1 MDMTKIGR
9 WAFIAGL
16 VISLLAGIMPLMG
29 MDIGFYGLIALV
41 VLGVIVGFLNV
52 TGKEVQPFLLG
63 TVALMIVGTALGSV
77 LASISIIANILSAF
91 VAFVA
96 GAALIVALKEVYAV
110 TSSK

>member
-16 VISLLAGIMPLMG
+16 VISIIAGILPYFG
-29 MDIGFYGLIALV
+29 MTIGEIGIAALV
-41 VLGVIVGFLNV
+41 VLGIVVGFLNV
-52 TGKEVQPFLLG
+52 TNKEVQPFLLG
-63 TVALMIVGTALGSV
+63 TIALILVGIALNSV
-77 LASISIIANILSAF
+77 LTGTIKDVLSAF